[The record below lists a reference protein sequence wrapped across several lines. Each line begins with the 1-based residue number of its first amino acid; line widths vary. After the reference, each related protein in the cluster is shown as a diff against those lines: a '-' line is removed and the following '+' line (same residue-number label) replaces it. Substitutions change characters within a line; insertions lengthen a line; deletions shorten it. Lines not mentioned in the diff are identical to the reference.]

1 MNATLGVALIGAG
14 SIGSVHAANLASGR
28 IAGARLVAVADA
40 IESAALAL
48 AGEHRIDAAY
58 ADSERALG
66 DGAVD
71 AVVIATPAAT
81 HGDLIRAAAAAGKHI
96 FTEKP
101 LDISL
106 ERIDAALAV
115 VVSSGVKLQ
124 IGFHRRFD
132 ASFLHARNSVA
143 AGRVGEPYVMHIIS
157 RDPVWRVPPKIN
169 GLSGLLF
176 DTTIHDFDMARFV
189 LGEVESLYAV
199 GTPAV
204 HKAGVPDTLVV
215 NLKFQN
221 GALGTIENG
230 QAVFGYDQRLE
241 VFGSLAVVTVDNQQR
256 DTTSVIDDAGS
267 HQPLPPT
274 FYPER
279 YAAAY
284 VAELQAFIDCIRDGG
299 EPRATGAD
307 GRAATVIGL
316 AAQRSLDEG
325 RPVAVN
331 EIVA

>member
-1 MNATLGVALIGAG
+1 LSETLGVGLIGAG
-14 SIGSVHAANLASGR
+14 AMGGVHAANLASGR

-40 IESAALAL
+40 VANAAEACASAS
-48 AGEHRIDAAY
+48 GIDAAY
-58 ADSERALG
+58 SNTDDLLENSEVT
-66 DGAVD
+66 AVI
-71 AVVIATPAAT
+71 IATPAAT
-81 HGDLIRAAAAAGKHI
+81 HGELIRKAAEAGKHV

-101 LDISL
+101 LETSL
-106 ERIDAALAV
+106 ERIDAAVAAV
-115 VVSSGVKLQ
+115 KKAGVKLQ

-132 ASFLHARNSVA
+132 VSFAGCRGLVT

-176 DTTIHDFDMARFV
+176 DTTIHDFDMARWM

-215 NLKFQN
+215 QLKFEN

-241 VFGSLAVVTVDNQQR
+241 VFGSLGAVNVDNVER
-256 DTTSVIDDAGS
+256 DTIRVFDDQGEHS
-267 HQPLPPT
+267 PLPPT

-279 YAAAY
+279 YETAY
-284 VAELQAFIDCIRDGG
+284 VAEISSFIQCIRQDTKPLAGG
-299 EPRATGAD
+299 QD
-307 GRAATVIGL
+307 GRAATVLGL
-316 AAQRSLDEG
+316 AGQLSLDEG
-325 RPVAVN
+325 RPVAISEVS
-331 EIVA
+331 A

>member
-1 MNATLGVALIGAG
+1 MGK
-14 SIGSVHAANLASGR
+14 VHADNLASGR
-28 IAGARLVAVADA
+28 IPGARLIAVADTNRT
-40 IESAALAL
+40 AAETCAAVHNVATAYGVPEDAL
-48 AGEHRIDAAY
+48 SDP
-58 ADSERALG
+58 
-66 DGAVD
+66 AVD
-71 AVVIATPAAT
+71 AVVIATPADT
-81 HGDLIRAAAAAGKHI
+81 HGDLIRAAASAGKHV

-101 LDISL
+101 LDTSL
-106 ERIDAALAV
+106 ERIDFALAAV
-115 VVSSGVKLQ
+115 ISASVKLQ

-132 ASFLHARNSVA
+132 TSFLHARNSVT

-157 RDPVWRVPPKIN
+157 RDPVWRVPPKID

-204 HKAGVPDTLVV
+204 HKAGVPDTVVV

-241 VFGSLAVVTVDNQQR
+241 VFGSLASIAVDNQKR
-256 DTTSVIDDAGS
+256 DTTLVIDDGGLHA
-267 HQPLPPT
+267 PLPPT

-284 VAELQAFIDCIRDGG
+284 VAELQSFVDCIRDGA

-307 GRAATVIGL
+307 GRAATVIAL
-316 AAQRSLDEG
+316 AAQRSLDEC
-325 RPVAVN
+325 RPVAVF

>member
-1 MNATLGVALIGAG
+1 LKETLGVALIGAG
-14 SIGSVHAANLASGR
+14 SMGRVHAANLASGR
-28 IAGARLVAVADA
+28 VPGARLVAVADSNRAAAEECAAMHGIPSAYTDSGEA
-40 IESAALAL
+40 ILDPAA
-48 AGEHRIDAAY
+48 G
-58 ADSERALG
+58 
-66 DGAVD
+66 
-71 AVVIATPAAT
+71 AVVIATPAAS
-81 HGDLIRAAAAAGKHI
+81 HGDIIRAAAADGKHV

-106 ERIDAALAV
+106 ERIDSALGAV
-115 VVSSGVKLQ
+115 ADAGVRLQ

-132 ASFLHARNSVA
+132 TSFAQARESVA
-143 AGRVGEPYVMHIIS
+143 AGRVGDPYVMHIIS

-215 NLKFQN
+215 SLQFGS

-241 VFGSLAVVTVDNQQR
+241 VFGSLGAIAVENEKR
-256 DTTSVIDDAGS
+256 DTTFVIDDGGL
-267 HQPLPPT
+267 HEPLPPT

-284 VAELQAFIDCIRDGG
+284 VAELRSFVESIRHDNAT
-299 EPRATGAD
+299 RATGAD
-307 GRAATVIGL
+307 GRAATVIAL

-325 RPVAVN
+325 RPVAVS
-331 EIVA
+331 EITA

>member
-1 MNATLGVALIGAG
+1 VSELLGVALIGAG
-14 SIGSVHAANLASGR
+14 AMGRVHAANLASGR
-28 IAGARLVAVADA
+28 IVGARLVAVSDA
-40 IESAALAL
+40 LESAAQSA
-48 AGEHRIDAAY
+48 AAEHGIDAAY
-58 ADSERALG
+58 TDPQDALADP
-66 DGAVD
+66 AVH

-81 HGDLIRAAAAAGKHI
+81 HGDLIRAAAAAGKHV

-101 LDISL
+101 LDVSL
-106 ERIDAALAV
+106 ERIDTALAAV
-115 VVSSGVKLQ
+115 ASAGVKLQ

-132 ASFLHARNSVA
+132 ASFLQARDSIA
-143 AGRVGEPYVMHIIS
+143 AGRIGEPYVMHIIS

-176 DTTIHDFDMARFV
+176 DTTIHDFDMGRFV
-189 LGEVESLYAV
+189 LGEVESLYAA

-215 NLKFQN
+215 SLKFQN
-221 GALGTIENG
+221 GALGNIENG

-241 VFGSLAVVTVDNQQR
+241 VFGSLGAVTVENQQR
-256 DTTSVIDDAGS
+256 DTTRVIDDAGL
-267 HQPLPPT
+267 HAPLPPT

-284 VAELQAFIDCIRDGG
+284 VAELQAFVACIRDDT
-299 EPRATGAD
+299 EPRATAAD
-307 GRAATVIGL
+307 GRAATVIAL

-325 RPVAVN
+325 RPVAMS
-331 EIVA
+331 EIF

>member
-1 MNATLGVALIGAG
+1 VTGLVGIGLIGAG
-14 SIGSVHAANLASGR
+14 AMGRIHAANLLAGR
-28 IAGARLVAVADA
+28 ITGACLAAVADA
-40 IESAALAL
+40 VPESAETVASKS
-48 AGEHRIDAAY
+48 EQVKAY
-58 ADSERALG
+58 ASSDVLLA
-66 DGAVD
+66 DPHVAAVI
-71 AVVIATPAAT
+71 IATPAAT
-81 HGDLIRAAAAAGKHI
+81 HGDLIHAAARAEKHV

-101 LDISL
+101 IETSL
-106 ERIDAALAV
+106 ERIDRALEAVAA
-115 VVSSGVKLQ
+115 SGVNLQ
-124 IGFHRRFD
+124 VGFHRRFD
-132 ASFLHARNSVA
+132 TSFAQARNSVH

-204 HKAGVPDTLVV
+204 HKSGVPDTLVV
-215 NLKFQN
+215 NLKFES

-241 VFGSLAVVTVDNQQR
+241 VFGSLGAITVENEQR
-256 DTTSVIDDAGS
+256 DTTRIIDDTGL

-279 YAAAY
+279 YRDAY
-284 VAELQAFIDCIRDGG
+284 VAEIQSFVDSIRSGS
-299 EPRATGAD
+299 PTLVTGAD
-307 GRAATVIGL
+307 GRAATVIAL
-316 AAQRSLDEG
+316 AGQRSLDEE
-325 RPVAVN
+325 RAVAVK
-331 EIVA
+331 EISA